1 MNTTNFQ
8 PLTEQQSKEIN
19 GGLNVITNLLGI
31 PVNLDLTNLS
41 TIGNSLGSTIV
52 NVSGT
57 VSGLLMQ
64 LGSAVG
70 NLLSGLGNVGNLGR

>member
-31 PVNLDLTNLS
+31 PVNLDLTNLN